1 MDCITYL
8 LKVLATYKAYE
19 YNTHIMHWQV
29 TGPINKAFHA
39 LMQEYYE
46 HAEDVMDD
54 VAERVRMLWGDIPT
68 KMCDLMGMSEIN
80 FLSTTPDMQAG
91 ISINVKMH
99 DYMITFL
106 KQGIEM
112 AAEKKDYYSED
123 LLRGRCAWH
132 EKQKWLIES
141 RMGKSLS
148 PNQVIKNEGQ
158 EPNPKGDWV
167 NKA

>member
-46 HAEDVMDD
+46 HAETVMDD
-54 VAERVRMLWGDIPT
+54 IAERVRMLEGSIPT
-68 KMCDLMGMSEIN
+68 KMCELMGMSEIN

-91 ISINVKMH
+91 ISINIKMH
-99 DYMITFL
+99 EHMIMFL

-112 AAEKKDYYSED
+112 ATEKKDYYTED
-123 LLRGRCAWH
+123 ILRGLCAWH
-132 EKQKWLIES
+132 EKQKRLIES

-148 PNQVIKNEGQ
+148 DKPLIKNEGQ
-158 EPNPKGDWV
+158 EPNPESD
-167 NKA
+167 